1 MLTVTKRT
9 VIGVIALVALADP
22 SPLAQRNPSPPAVPA
37 GTSAI
42 RGRLLDSVTKQPVA
56 GCSLR
61 VGAQGGFTTMTSD
74 LAGAYELKDV
84 GAGEYHFL
92 IQCKSHLP
100 QCLDEPNR
108 CRVDVLKDQERE
120 GADFL
125 VVPGAIARGQV
136 MTYDGRPVTRARVR
150 LGRGM
155 KGEPTFQLQAPTVTD
170 TEGRFELLNL
180 PAGEW
185 RLEVEIPPVPGGLRP
200 PTIYY
205 PGGLS
210 WEEATGVVLEAG
222 KVADRLTITVPRIN
236 ENTLTVVVPPADA
249 TISDMR
255 VSVLQA
261 SPLLVR
267 QIDLNAEGVGVIKG
281 VLPGRYFVSAR
292 AASRDRQWAAFEVV
306 DFIEDSYE
314 ARLQLLPAGHIAGTI
329 VTDKGDRPPLDGAIV
344 GASWIHD
351 GAEVHPTNVDEAP
364 VAADGSF
371 RINNLFGTRQLQ
383 LRALGLEWEV
393 AAVRQGRTDV
403 TSSGVVVVPDATT
416 QTTIVLRRR

>member
-1 MLTVTKRT
+1 MM
-9 VIGVIALVALADP
+9 GVITLVLLALIAA
-22 SPLAQRNPSPPAVPA
+22 SSGQQRLPPPIPP

-42 RGRLLDSVTKQPVA
+42 RGRILDSMTKAPVA
-56 GCSLR
+56 GCTVR
-61 VGAQGGFTTMTSD
+61 VGASGYFATLVSD

-84 GAGEYHFL
+84 AAGDYFFL

-100 QCLDEPNR
+100 QCLDEPYR
-108 CRVDVLKDQERE
+108 CRVEVLRDQERE
-120 GADFL
+120 GVDFQ

-136 MTYDGRPVTRARVR
+136 LTFDGRPVTRASVR

-155 KGEPTFQLQAPTVTD
+155 KGEPTFALVTPTVTD
-170 TEGRFELLNL
+170 TEGRFELVNL

-200 PTIYY
+200 PIVYY

-210 WEEATGVVLEAG
+210 WEDATGVELVAG
-222 KVADRLTITVPRIN
+222 KVTDRLTITVPRIN

-249 TISDMR
+249 TLSDIA
-255 VSVLQA
+255 VSVLRQ

-267 QIDLNAEGVGVIKG
+267 SVDLSAEGVGTIKG

-292 AASRDRQWAAFEVV
+292 AASRDKRWAAFEVV

-314 ARLQLLPAGHIAGTI
+314 ARLQLMPTGIIAGRI
-329 VTDKGDRPPLDGAIV
+329 VTDKGDLPPLAGVIV

-351 GAEVHPTNVDEAP
+351 GVEVNPISVDEAP
-364 VAADGSF
+364 AAADGSF
-371 RINNLFGTRQLQ
+371 RIDNLFGTRQLQ

-393 AAVRQGRTDV
+393 AAIRQDRTDV
-403 TSSGVVVVPDATT
+403 TSSGVAVVPDATT
-416 QTTIVLRRR
+416 QATIVLRRR